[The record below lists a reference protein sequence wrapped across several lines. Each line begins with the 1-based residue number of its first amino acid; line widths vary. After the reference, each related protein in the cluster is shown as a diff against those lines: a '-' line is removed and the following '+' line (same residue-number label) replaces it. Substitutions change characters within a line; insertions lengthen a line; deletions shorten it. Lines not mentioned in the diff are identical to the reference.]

1 MTRKKPAINPE
12 EPRVEQ
18 AMEPLVEV
26 RSCSP
31 RKRKKLSLEIL
42 IAETPENSRD
52 EAWEK
57 MASVGLEI

>member
-18 AMEPLVEV
+18 AMEPPLGV

-31 RKRKKLSLEIL
+31 GKRKKLSLEIL
-42 IAETPENSRD
+42 ISETPECSRD
-52 EAWEK
+52 EAWEE
-57 MASVGLEI
+57 MAPVGKEF